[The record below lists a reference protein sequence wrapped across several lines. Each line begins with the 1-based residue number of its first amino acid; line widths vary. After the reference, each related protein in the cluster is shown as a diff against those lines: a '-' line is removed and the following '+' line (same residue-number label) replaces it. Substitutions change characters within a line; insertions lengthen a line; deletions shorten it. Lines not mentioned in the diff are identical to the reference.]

1 MQPLLPRLDGC
12 EMVCPNED
20 EFVVPDTREIGRW
33 FCIKA
38 TGGLGGGELTC
49 PGAYNTGQLGAAGT
63 KT

>member
-1 MQPLLPRLDGC
+1 
-12 EMVCPNED
+12 MVCPNED

-49 PGAYNTGQLGAAGT
+49 PGAYNTGQLRT
-63 KT
+63 VTRT